1 MPEWQLTT
9 AATVERARAVFEVH
23 RDRLREH
30 GVPGELELTGGSS
43 VAGLL
48 TKGDIDLHLRV
59 PSSDFAVAVAELRLL
74 YAAVLPDI
82 WTGTFAVF
90 EEDAMPP
97 VGIAVTA
104 IASEHD
110 RRFTRSWERMRSDA
124 AARERYNALKRAGG
138 DVEEAKSRFFD
149 ELTEE

>member
-48 TKGDIDLHLRV
+48 TKGDIDLLRRV
-59 PSSDFAVAVAELRLL
+59 YAEAKRRDRPVLISIG
-74 YAAVLPDI
+74 YAACHWCHVMAHESFENPDI
-82 WTGTFAVF
+82 A
-90 EEDAMPP
+90 
-97 VGIAVTA
+97 
-104 IASEHD
+104 
-110 RRFTRSWERMRSDA
+110 
-124 AARERYNALKRAGG
+124 
-138 DVEEAKSRFFD
+138 
-149 ELTEE
+149 